1 MTSYQVY
8 MNYAGFAST
17 TLSIILAPLVVQ
29 YAWRGRYFG
38 SLAVV
43 GIATEYQLSTVL
55 TVPLLFVV
63 SPAEIIMKVVLGWS
77 KLRNYLIRSTFETEE
92 GQRLRAIFK
101 MYERS
106 EFDVSVSY
114 AFLMANF
121 LHATFFSMVAPMVI
135 PLFALQILLFYWAC
149 KVRMLK
155 FCKFP
160 QLVRRWLMGIVFANL
175 LVSPL
180 FFAAGCLI
188 SEHAY

>member
-1 MTSYQVY
+1 MK
-8 MNYAGFAST
+8 F
-17 TLSIILAPLVVQ
+17 
-29 YAWRGRYFG
+29 
-38 SLAVV
+38 
-43 GIATEYQLSTVL
+43 
-55 TVPLLFVV
+55 LL
-63 SPAEIIMKVVLGWS
+63 GCS
-77 KLRNYLIRSTFETEE
+77 KIRNYLIRNTFDTEE
-92 GQRLRAIFK
+92 GHRLKAIFD

-149 KVRMLK
+149 KIRMLK

-160 QLVRRWLMGIVFANL
+160 KLVRRWLMGIVFANL

-188 SEHAY
+188 SEHAYKQHVVSLDHFPLGTYLLFALWAVFSLISLIVDTKLEGTRIFRCFKLTDNFTTLKDL